1 MSENKHAKVVILG
14 SGPAGLTAAL
24 YTARAN
30 LNPVVIAGP
39 QLGGQVS
46 WTHEIENFPGYAG
59 GSGQGLVD
67 IMKAQAEKFGAVVD
81 MDVAL
86 EVDFTHGLP
95 FTIKTGNTVYTAD
108 AVIVTVGASPR
119 KLAVPGEEEYIGRGV
134 SYCGTCDGFFFRD
147 KPIVVIG
154 GGDSAVKEAQ
164 FLTRFATK
172 VDVIHRRDSLRAE
185 PENQKHA
192 FANPKI
198 NWIWNTVVE
207 EIKGEKKVNAVRLR
221 NLETGEVYEH
231 PTQGAFV
238 FVGHNPN
245 GEIFQGQLTMD
256 EWGFVL
262 VDKAMMTNVEGVF
275 AGGEIQDSV
284 WKQAVTSAAQG
295 TMAAMSAIEWLEKRE
310 SRAQSATVSAV
321 NNPAATVTQTA

>member
-1 MSENKHAKVVILG
+1 MSEVKHAKVVILG
-14 SGPAGLTAAL
+14 SGPAGLAAAL
-24 YTARAN
+24 YTGRAN

-46 WTHEIENFPGYAG
+46 WTHEIENYPGYAG
-59 GSGQGLVD
+59 GTGQGLVD
-67 IMKAQAEKFGAVVD
+67 VMKEQAEKFGATID

-86 EVDFTHGLP
+86 EVDFTQGAP
-95 FTIKTGNTVYTAD
+95 FTIKTGNTIYKAD

-119 KLAVPGEEEYIGRGV
+119 KLAIPGEEEYIGRGV

-147 KPIVVIG
+147 KPIVVVG

-164 FLTRFATK
+164 FLTRYATK
-172 VDVIHRRDSLRAE
+172 VDVIHRRDTLRAE
-185 PENQKHA
+185 EENQKRA
-192 FANPKI
+192 FDNPKI

-256 EWGFVL
+256 ESGFVIT
-262 VDKAMMTNVEGVF
+262 DDNMMTNIDGVF
-275 AGGEIQDSV
+275 AGGEIQDSK
-284 WKQAVTSAAQG
+284 WKQAVTSAGQG
-295 TMAAMSAIEWLEKRE
+295 TQAALATIEWLEKRE
-310 SRAQSATVSAV
+310 KHTTQ
-321 NNPAATVTQTA
+321 PEITQTA

>member
-1 MSENKHAKVVILG
+1 MSEVKHAKVVILG
-14 SGPAGLTAAL
+14 SGPAGLAAAL
-24 YTARAN
+24 YTGRAN

-46 WTHEIENFPGYAG
+46 WTHEIENYPGYAG
-59 GSGQGLVD
+59 GTGQGLVD
-67 IMKAQAEKFGAVVD
+67 VMKEQAEKFGATID

-86 EVDFTHGLP
+86 EVDFTHGAP
-95 FTIKTGNTVYTAD
+95 FTIKTGNTIYKAD

-119 KLAVPGEEEYIGRGV
+119 KLAIPGEEEYIGRGV

-147 KPIVVIG
+147 KPIVVVG

-164 FLTRFATK
+164 FLTRYATK
-172 VDVIHRRDSLRAE
+172 VDVIHRRDTLRAE
-185 PENQKHA
+185 EENQKRA
-192 FANPKI
+192 FDNPKI

-256 EWGFVL
+256 ESGFVIT
-262 VDKAMMTNVEGVF
+262 DDNMMTNIDGVF
-275 AGGEIQDSV
+275 AGGEIQDSK
-284 WKQAVTSAAQG
+284 WKQAVTSAGQG
-295 TMAAMSAIEWLEKRE
+295 TQAALATIEWLEKRE
-310 SRAQSATVSAV
+310 KHTTQ
-321 NNPAATVTQTA
+321 PEITQTA